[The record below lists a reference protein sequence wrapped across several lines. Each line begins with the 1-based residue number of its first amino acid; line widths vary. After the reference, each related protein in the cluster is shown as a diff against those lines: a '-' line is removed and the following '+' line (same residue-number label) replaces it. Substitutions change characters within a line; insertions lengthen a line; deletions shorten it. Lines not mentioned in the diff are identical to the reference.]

1 MNRLSMQEVQHLLV
15 TEPSWLLP
23 RAGSVWATRDGDLN
37 DYVLGA
43 GERLALARGDRV
55 AVGAFDPAQPT
66 SWDWQPMHPPRR
78 YRRVRDAVA
87 FGLGAAAR
95 ALRGAADGLAALAR
109 SAAAMACRAQ
119 GSIRCGDSI
128 ASAGTVQ

>member
-15 TEPSWLLP
+15 TEPAWLLP
-23 RAGSVWATRDGDLN
+23 RAGNVWATREGDLN

-55 AVGAFDPAQPT
+55 AVGAFDAAQPAV
-66 SWDWQPMHPPRR
+66 WEWQPMHAPRR
-78 YRRVRDAVA
+78 YRRLRAALA
-87 FGLGAAAR
+87 FGLDAAAR
-95 ALRGAADGLAALAR
+95 VLRGAADGLAALAR

>member
-1 MNRLSMQEVQHLLV
+1 MSRLSMQEVQHLLV

-43 GERLALARGDRV
+43 GQRLALARGDRV
-55 AVGAFDPAQPT
+55 AVGAFDPEQSA

-78 YRRVRDAVA
+78 YRLVRDAAA
-87 FGLGAAAR
+87 FGLDVAAR

-109 SAAAMACRAQ
+109 RAASMACRAQ
-119 GSIRCGDSI
+119 GAIRCGDSM

>member
-1 MNRLSMQEVQHLLV
+1 MSRLSMQEVQHRLV

-37 DYVLGA
+37 DYVLFA

-55 AVGAFDPAQPT
+55 AVGAFDAAQPAL
-66 SWDWQPMHPPRR
+66 WDWQPMHAPRR
-78 YRRVRDAVA
+78 YRLARDAVA
-87 FGLGAAAR
+87 FGLEAAAR
-95 ALRGAADGLAALAR
+95 TLRGAADGLAALAR
-109 SAAAMACRAQ
+109 RAAAMACRAQ
-119 GSIRCGDSI
+119 GSIKCGDSI

>member
-15 TEPSWLLP
+15 TEPAWLTAL
-23 RAGSVWATRDGDLN
+23 AGNVWVTRRGDPD
-37 DYVLGA
+37 DYVLQP
-43 GERLALARGDRV
+43 GERIALSRGEQVTVSALDD
-55 AVGAFDPAQPT
+55 GEPAQ
-66 SWDWQPMHPPRR
+66 WDWRFAPTRSPQRR
-78 YRRVRDAVA
+78 AREVVA
-87 FGLGAAAR
+87 LVFDGAARVLER
-95 ALRGAADGLAALAR
+95 AAAGLAALAR

>member
-1 MNRLSMQEVQHLLV
+1 MSRLSMQEVQHLLV

-37 DYVLGA
+37 DYVLCA

-55 AVGAFDPAQPT
+55 AVGAFDAAQPAV
-66 SWDWQPMHPPRR
+66 WDWQPMHAPRR
-78 YRRVRDAVA
+78 YRRARAGLA
-87 FGLGAAAR
+87 FGLDAAAR
-95 ALRGAADGLAALAR
+95 VLRGAADGLAALAR

>member
-1 MNRLSMQEVQHLLV
+1 MNRLSMQEMQHLRV
-15 TEPSWLLP
+15 TQPSWLLP
-23 RAGSVWATRDGDLN
+23 RAGSVWATREGDLN
-37 DYVLGA
+37 DYVV
-43 GERLALARGDRV
+43 GEGQRLALARGDRV
-55 AVGAFDPAQPT
+55 AVGPFDPRQPAL
-66 SWDWQPMHPPRR
+66 WDWQPMHRPHR
-78 YRRVRDAVA
+78 YRLVRDTAA

-95 ALRGAADGLAALAR
+95 VLRGAADGLAALAR

>member
-1 MNRLSMQEVQHLLV
+1 MNRLSMQEVQHLLA
-15 TEPSWLLP
+15 TEPAWLLS
-23 RAGSVWATRDGDLN
+23 RAGSLWATREGDLN

-55 AVGAFDPAQPT
+55 AVGALDAAQPAA
-66 SWDWQPMHPPRR
+66 WEWQPMHAPRR
-78 YRRVRDAVA
+78 YRRLRAALA
-87 FGLGAAAR
+87 FGLDAAAR
-95 ALRGAADGLAALAR
+95 VLRGAADGLAALAR

>member
-15 TEPSWLLP
+15 TEPSWLLS
-23 RAGSVWATRDGDLN
+23 RAGSVWATRDGDPN
-37 DYVLGA
+37 DYVLGV
-43 GERLALARGDRV
+43 GDRLALARGDRV
-55 AVGAFDPAQPT
+55 AVGAFDAGQPAL
-66 SWDWQPMHPPRR
+66 WDRQPMHAPRR
-78 YRRVRDAVA
+78 YRLARDAAA

-95 ALRGAADGLAALAR
+95 TLRAAAGGLAALAR

>member
-1 MNRLSMQEVQHLLV
+1 MNCLSMQEVQHLLV

-23 RAGSVWATRDGDLN
+23 RTGSVWVTRDGDLN
-37 DYVLGA
+37 DYVLDA
-43 GERLALARGDRV
+43 GQRLALARGDRV
-55 AVGAFDPAQPT
+55 AVGGFHAGQAAL
-66 SWDWQPMHPPRR
+66 WDWQPMQAPRR
-78 YRRVRDAVA
+78 YRLVRDAIA

-109 SAAAMACRAQ
+109 SAASMACRAQ
-119 GSIRCGDSI
+119 GCIKAGDSM

>member
-15 TEPSWLLP
+15 TEPAWLMP
-23 RAGSVWATRDGDLN
+23 RSGKVWATREGDLN

-43 GERLALARGDRV
+43 GERLALTRGDRV
-55 AVGAFDPAQPT
+55 AVGALDAGQPAL
-66 SWDWQPMHPPRR
+66 WDWQAMEAPRR
-78 YRRVRDAVA
+78 YRLLRDAVA
-87 FGLGAAAR
+87 FGLDAAAR

>member
-15 TEPSWLLP
+15 TEPAWLLP
-23 RAGSVWATRDGDLN
+23 RAGSVWATRDGDPN

-43 GERLALARGDRV
+43 GERLALARGDSV
-55 AVGAFDPAQPT
+55 AVGAFDAEQPAL
-66 SWDWQPMHPPRR
+66 WDWQPMHAPRR
-78 YRRVRDAVA
+78 YRRVRDAAA
-87 FGLGAAAR
+87 FGFDVVAR

>member
-15 TEPSWLLP
+15 TEPAWLLP
-23 RAGSVWATRDGDLN
+23 RSGSVWVTRDGDLN
-37 DYVLGA
+37 DYVLGV
-43 GERLALARGDRV
+43 GQRLALARGDNV
-55 AVGAFDPAQPT
+55 IVSAWHEGQPAL
-66 SWDWQPMHPPRR
+66 WDWSPMQPARR
-78 YRRVRDAVA
+78 YRLARDAAGLA
-87 FGLGAAAR
+87 FDAAAR
-95 ALRGAADGLAALAR
+95 VLRGAADGLAALAR